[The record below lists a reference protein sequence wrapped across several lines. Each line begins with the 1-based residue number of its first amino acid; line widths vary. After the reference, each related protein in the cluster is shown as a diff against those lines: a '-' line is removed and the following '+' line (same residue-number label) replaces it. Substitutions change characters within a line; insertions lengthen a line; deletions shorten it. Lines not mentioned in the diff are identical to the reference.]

1 MALPIGHG
9 ALADM
14 EAFQESNTPD
24 SSPALS
30 CLGEDTTVARIQT
43 EIANQTKPL
52 PHAGSHSAAIDRKQV
67 PAEPEVRGVIRREC
81 CFASAKMD
89 RSEGISKGLLENEAR
104 QILSRLGL
112 SEAYLGWTMVVLS
125 SEFWRDQVA
134 AAPHARRLLLLP
146 PHGDETHPA
155 FGELCEQA
163 NELGMTVKTTASSTE
178 IMQVLFTGTI
188 DAIVGVASLDTLE
201 KAIDKILLVGMPA
214 LAVPLLTNN
223 EESPMFDADWV
234 QDMLHS
240 GPAVT
245 TAPTHRYLELLQTAR
260 SLFEPAELAR
270 LLPRQR
276 SGPSLSEVNGAGI
289 AGLDPIAATET
300 IAHDFLALG
309 GKYARPF
316 ITLAAYDAISRDE
329 QDGTAVLP
337 DSVRRVALSIETF
350 HKASLVHDDIEDSD
364 DFRYGQPSLHRA
376 HGTPTAIN
384 VGDYMIGLGYSL
396 VAREAATLG
405 TDVVGEILDLLSDA
419 HVRLS
424 EGQGAELLWR
434 DARNK
439 LLTPSDALEIYALK
453 TSPAFEAA
461 LLSGLR
467 CAGSLQKL
475 ATPLKLFCRH
485 LGIAFQIINDL
496 KDWQGDAD
504 NKLGVG
510 LDTLGGRP
518 TVLWALALEGL
529 DSVDH
534 EELLSLAE
542 SAENSE
548 KKIRRVRELYEKAG
562 VFDCAALLVRN
573 HQQQAESIAQE
584 IAPESL
590 QRLLHYLVEIVLD
603 RAPTVPAG
611 STLTASM
618 TANGAAS

>member
-1 MALPIGHG
+1 MAG
-9 ALADM
+9 
-14 EAFQESNTPD
+14 
-24 SSPALS
+24 
-30 CLGEDTTVARIQT
+30 IQT
-43 EIANQTKPL
+43 ESSNQIKPL
-52 PHAGSHSAAIDRKQV
+52 PHVGNHPTPGNNKQV
-67 PAEPEVRGVIRREC
+67 PAEREMRGIIRREC
-81 CFASAKMD
+81 CSVAAKMD
-89 RSEGISKGLLENEAR
+89 RSQGISKELLELEAR
-104 QILSRLGL
+104 QILARLSL

-125 SEFWRDQVA
+125 SEFWREQVA
-134 AAPHARRLLLLP
+134 AVPHARRLLLLP
-146 PHGDETHPA
+146 PHGNSIHPA
-155 FGELCEQA
+155 FTQLCDQA
-163 NELGMTVKTTASSTE
+163 NKLGLTVKTTASSTE

-201 KAIDKILLVGMPA
+201 KAIDKILLVGIPA
-214 LAVPLLTNN
+214 IAVPLLTND
-223 EESPMFDADWV
+223 EQTPMFDADWV
-234 QDMLHS
+234 QDMLPM
-240 GPAVT
+240 GPAVS
-245 TAPTHRYLELLQTAR
+245 TAPTHRYRELFQTAR
-260 SLFEPAELAR
+260 SLFEPEELTR

-316 ITLAAYDAISRDE
+316 ITLAAYDAISRD
-329 QDGTAVLP
+329 QQNGTELP

-364 DFRYGQPSLHRA
+364 DFRYGRPSLHRA

-396 VAREAATLG
+396 VAREGASLG
-405 TDVVGEILDLLSDA
+405 ADVVGEILDLLSDA
-419 HVRLS
+419 HIRLS

-467 CAGSLQKL
+467 CAGSLDEL
-475 ATPLKLFCRH
+475 ATPLKQFCRH

-504 NKLGVG
+504 NKLGMG

-529 DSVDH
+529 DPVNR

-542 SAENSE
+542 SVENSE
-548 KKIRRVRELYEKAG
+548 KKILRVRELYEKAG
-562 VFDCAALLVRN
+562 VFDSAALLVRN
-573 HQQQAESIAQE
+573 HQQQAESISQG

-603 RAPTVPAG
+603 RAPTSLAG
-611 STLTASM
+611 SKLTN
-618 TANGAAS
+618 TAAS

>member
-1 MALPIGHG
+1 M
-9 ALADM
+9 
-14 EAFQESNTPD
+14 
-24 SSPALS
+24 
-30 CLGEDTTVARIQT
+30 
-43 EIANQTKPL
+43 
-52 PHAGSHSAAIDRKQV
+52 
-67 PAEPEVRGVIRREC
+67 RGIIRREC
-81 CFASAKMD
+81 WSAAAKMD
-89 RSEGISKGLLENEAR
+89 RLKGISKELLEKETR
-104 QILSRLGL
+104 LILTRLGF

-134 AAPHARRLLLLP
+134 AVPHARRLLLLP
-146 PHGDETHPA
+146 PHGNAIHPGFA
-155 FGELCEQA
+155 QLCDQA
-163 NELGMTVKTTASSTE
+163 NKLGLTVKTTASSTE

-201 KAIDKILLVGMPA
+201 KAIDKILLVGIPA
-214 LAVPLLTNN
+214 LAVPLLTND
-223 EESPMFDADWV
+223 EQSPTFDADWV
-234 QDMLHS
+234 QDMLHL
-240 GPAVT
+240 GPAVS
-245 TAPTHRYLELLQTAR
+245 TAPTHRYRELLQTAR
-260 SLFEPAELAR
+260 SLFEPEELAR

-316 ITLAAYDAISRDE
+316 ITLAAYDAVSRD
-329 QDGTAVLP
+329 QQNGTELP

-364 DFRYGQPSLHRA
+364 DFRYGRPSLHRA

-396 VAREAATLG
+396 VAREGASLG

-419 HVRLS
+419 HIRLS

-439 LLTPSDALEIYALK
+439 MLTPSDALEIYALK

-467 CAGSLQKL
+467 CAGSLDEL
-475 ATPLKLFCRH
+475 AAPLKQFCRH

-504 NKLGVG
+504 NKLGMG

-529 DSVDH
+529 NPANR

-562 VFDCAALLVRN
+562 VFDSAALLVRN
-573 HQQQAESIAQE
+573 HQQQAESIAQG

-603 RAPTVPAG
+603 RAPTSLAG
-611 STLTASM
+611 STLTN
-618 TANGAAS
+618 TAAS

>member
-1 MALPIGHG
+1 V
-9 ALADM
+9 

-67 PAEPEVRGVIRREC
+67 PAEREVRGLIRREC
-81 CFASAKMD
+81 LSASAKMD
-89 RSEGISKGLLENEAR
+89 RSESISKGLLENEAR

-134 AAPHARRLLLLP
+134 AVPHSRRLLLLP

-163 NELGMTVKTTASSTE
+163 SELGMTVRTTASSTE

-201 KAIDKILLVGMPA
+201 KAIDKILLVGIPA
-214 LAVPLLTNN
+214 LAVPLLTND
-223 EESPMFDADWV
+223 EQSPVFDADWV

-245 TAPTHRYLELLQTAR
+245 TAPTHRYRELLQTAR

-276 SGPSLSEVNGAGI
+276 SGPSMSEVNGAGI

-316 ITLAAYDAISRDE
+316 ITLAAYDAFSRDE

-364 DFRYGQPSLHRA
+364 DFRYGRPSLHRA

-396 VAREAATLG
+396 VAREAAALG

-439 LLTPSDALEIYALK
+439 LLTPSDAIEIYALK

-467 CAGSLQKL
+467 CAGSLHEL
-475 ATPLKLFCRH
+475 AAPLKLFCRH

-529 DSVDH
+529 DSAGR

-542 SAENSE
+542 SAENSQ

-562 VFDCAALLVRN
+562 VFDSAALLVRN

-603 RAPTVPAG
+603 RAPTLLAR
-611 STLTASM
+611 STLA
-618 TANGAAS
+618 GPAAS

>member
-1 MALPIGHG
+1 MR
-9 ALADM
+9 DM
-14 EAFQESNTPD
+14 
-24 SSPALS
+24 
-30 CLGEDTTVARIQT
+30 
-43 EIANQTKPL
+43 
-52 PHAGSHSAAIDRKQV
+52 
-67 PAEPEVRGVIRREC
+67 IRREC
-81 CFASAKMD
+81 CSAAAKLD
-89 RSEGISKGLLENEAR
+89 RSEGISKELLDKVAR
-104 QILSRLGL
+104 QILSRLSF

-146 PHGDETHPA
+146 PHGNTIHPA
-155 FGELCEQA
+155 FAQLCDQA
-163 NELGMTVKTTASSTE
+163 NKLGLAVKTTASSTE

-201 KAIDKILLVGMPA
+201 KAIDKILLVGIPA
-214 LAVPLLTNN
+214 IAVPLLTND
-223 EESPMFDADWV
+223 EQSPSFDADWV
-234 QDMLHS
+234 QDMLHL
-240 GPAVT
+240 GPAVS
-245 TAPTHRYLELLQTAR
+245 TAPTHRYRELFQTAR

-316 ITLAAYDAISRDE
+316 ITLAAYDAIARDQQNGSE
-329 QDGTAVLP
+329 LP

-364 DFRYGQPSLHRA
+364 DFRYGRPSLHRA

-396 VAREAATLG
+396 VAREGASLG

-419 HVRLS
+419 HIRLS

-439 LLTPSDALEIYALK
+439 MLTPSDALEIYALK

-461 LLSGLR
+461 LFSGLR
-467 CAGSLQKL
+467 CAGSLDEL
-475 ATPLKLFCRH
+475 ATPLKQFCRH

-504 NKLGVG
+504 NKLGMG

-529 DSVDH
+529 NPANR

-542 SAENSE
+542 SVENSE
-548 KKIRRVRELYEKAG
+548 KKILRVRELYEKAG

-573 HQQQAESIAQE
+573 HQQQAESIAQD

-603 RAPTVPAG
+603 RAPASLAG
-611 STLTASM
+611 ATSTNIAVS
-618 TANGAAS
+618 

>member
-1 MALPIGHG
+1 
-9 ALADM
+9 M

-30 CLGEDTTVARIQT
+30 CLGEETTVAGIQT

-52 PHAGSHSAAIDRKQV
+52 PHGGNSVASGNRKQI
-67 PAEPEVRGVIRREC
+67 PDERELRGLIRREC
-81 CFASAKMD
+81 GSAAAKMD
-89 RSEGISKGLLENEAR
+89 RSAGISKSILEIEAR
-104 QILSRLGL
+104 QILSRFSL
-112 SEAYLGWTMVVLS
+112 SEAYLGWAMVVLS

-134 AAPHARRLLLLP
+134 AVPHARRLLLLP
-146 PHGDETHPA
+146 PYGDEAHPA

-163 NELGMTVKTTASSTE
+163 SKLGITVKTTASSTE

-201 KAIDKILLVGMPA
+201 KAIDKILLVGIPA
-214 LAVPLLTNN
+214 LAVPLLTND
-223 EESPMFDADWV
+223 EESPVFDADWV
-234 QDMLHS
+234 QDMLHL

-245 TAPTHRYLELLQTAR
+245 TAPTHRYRELLQTAR

-316 ITLAAYDAISRDE
+316 ITLAAYDAISRD
-329 QDGTAVLP
+329 QQGSAPALP

-350 HKASLVHDDIEDSD
+350 HKASLVHDDIEDAD
-364 DFRYGQPSLHRA
+364 DFRYGRPSLHLA

-396 VAREAATLG
+396 VARESAALG

-467 CAGSLQKL
+467 CAGSLHKL

-496 KDWQGDAD
+496 KDWQEDAD
-504 NKLGVG
+504 NKLGMG

-518 TVLWALALEGL
+518 TVLWALALESSNSA
-529 DSVDH
+529 DR

-542 SAENSE
+542 SAENSQ

-562 VFDCAALLVRN
+562 VFDSAALLVRN

-584 IAPESL
+584 IVPESL
-590 QRLLHYLVEIVLD
+590 QHLLHYLVEIVLD
-603 RAPTVPAG
+603 RAPTVLAS
-611 STLTASM
+611 STLLA
-618 TANGAAS
+618 GPAAS

>member
-1 MALPIGHG
+1 
-9 ALADM
+9 
-14 EAFQESNTPD
+14 
-24 SSPALS
+24 
-30 CLGEDTTVARIQT
+30 VAGIQT
-43 EIANQTKPL
+43 EIANQIKPL
-52 PHAGSHSAAIDRKQV
+52 PHVGNHPTPGNNKQIPV
-67 PAEPEVRGVIRREC
+67 ERELRGMIRREC
-81 CFASAKMD
+81 WSAAAKMD
-89 RSEGISKGLLENEAR
+89 RSEGISKELLEKDAR
-104 QILSRLGL
+104 EILTRLSL
-112 SEAYLGWTMVVLS
+112 SDVYLGWTMVVLS

-134 AAPHARRLLLLP
+134 AVPHARRLLLLP
-146 PHGDETHPA
+146 PHGNAIHPA
-155 FGELCEQA
+155 FAPLCDQA
-163 NELGMTVKTTASSTE
+163 NKLGLTVKTTASSTE

-201 KAIDKILLVGMPA
+201 KAIDKILLVGIPA
-214 LAVPLLTNN
+214 LAVPLLTND
-223 EESPMFDADWV
+223 EESPTFDADWV
-234 QDMLHS
+234 QDMLHL
-240 GPAVT
+240 GPAVS
-245 TAPTHRYLELLQTAR
+245 TAPTHRYRELFQTAR

-316 ITLAAYDAISRDE
+316 ITLAAYDAISRD
-329 QDGTAVLP
+329 QQNGTELP

-364 DFRYGQPSLHRA
+364 DFRYGRPSLHRA

-396 VAREAATLG
+396 VAREGASLG

-419 HVRLS
+419 HIRLT

-439 LLTPSDALEIYALK
+439 MLTPSDALEIYALK

-467 CAGSLQKL
+467 CAGSLDEL
-475 ATPLKLFCRH
+475 AGPLKRFCRH

-504 NKLGVG
+504 NKLGMG

-529 DSVDH
+529 KSADR

-562 VFDCAALLVRN
+562 VFDSAALLVRN
-573 HQQQAESIAQE
+573 HQQQAESIAQD
-584 IAPESL
+584 IVPESL
-590 QRLLHYLVEIVLD
+590 QRLLQYLVEIVLD
-603 RAPTVPAG
+603 RAPTSLAG
-611 STLTASM
+611 STLTN
-618 TANGAAS
+618 TAAS

>member
-1 MALPIGHG
+1 L
-9 ALADM
+9 
-14 EAFQESNTPD
+14 EAFGKQNTPD
-24 SSPALS
+24 CSPALS
-30 CLGEDTTVARIQT
+30 CLGEETTVAGIQT
-43 EIANQTKPL
+43 EIINQTKPL
-52 PHAGSHSAAIDRKQV
+52 LHAGNHAASGNHKQV
-67 PAEPEVRGVIRREC
+67 PHERDMRGVIRREC
-81 CFASAKMD
+81 WSTAAKLD
-89 RSEGISKGLLENEAR
+89 RSEGISKSHLETEAR
-104 QILSRLGL
+104 QILARLGL
-112 SEAYLGWTMVVLS
+112 SDAYLGWTMVVLY

-134 AAPHARRLLLLP
+134 AVPHARRLLLMP
-146 PHGDETHPA
+146 PHGDAIHPA
-155 FGELCEQA
+155 FAELCEKA
-163 NELGMTVKTTASSTE
+163 NELGLAVKTTASSTE

-201 KAIDKILLVGMPA
+201 KAIDKILLVGIPA
-214 LAVPLLTNN
+214 LAVPLLTND
-223 EESPMFDADWV
+223 EQSPMFDADWV
-234 QDMLHS
+234 QDMLHI

-245 TAPTHRYLELLQTAR
+245 SAPTHRYRELLQTAR
-260 SLFEPAELAR
+260 GLFEPDELAR

-276 SGPSLSEVNGAGI
+276 SGPSLSEINGAGI

-316 ITLAAYDAISRDE
+316 ITLAAYDAISRNQPDSVP
-329 QDGTAVLP
+329 ALP

-364 DFRYGQPSLHRA
+364 DFRYGRPSLHRA

-396 VAREAATLG
+396 VAREAASLG
-405 TDVVGEILDLLSDA
+405 ADVVGEILDLLSDA

-439 LLTPSDALEIYALK
+439 LLTPQDALEIYALK

-467 CAGSLQKL
+467 CAGSLGEL
-475 ATPLKLFCRH
+475 AARLKLFCRH

-504 NKLGVG
+504 NKLGMG

-529 DSVDH
+529 DPANRQ
-534 EELLSLAE
+534 ELLSLLE
-542 SAENSE
+542 SANNSE
-548 KKIRRVRELYEKAG
+548 KKILRVRELYEKAG
-562 VFDCAALLVRN
+562 VFDSASLLVRN
-573 HQQQAESIAQE
+573 HQKQAESIAQE
-584 IAPESL
+584 IVPESL

-603 RAPTVPAG
+603 RSPTPAG
-611 STLTASM
+611 TEAS
-618 TANGAAS
+618 